1 MRAIIRGLEQVRVRA
16 ERPGPCDNPEPCGAF
31 GSDPASVS
39 GVLMKHVV
47 FAILFCFS
55 LSACAQSTDTAA
67 VPAKPVATVKE
78 PTFAA
83 GTPEA
88 RVRDALRAL
97 NPGIKVEAIGKA
109 PVPGF
114 REVIAGGQ
122 VLWVSDDG
130 KYLFQ
135 GDLLDI
141 SARRDLGDLA
151 MAKVRR
157 DVLASLPEED
167 RIVFAPAGPAK
178 HTVVVLTD
186 VECGYCRKFH
196 SDIDAYTRRGIRVE
210 YLAFPRAGIG
220 TEDYRKM
227 VAVWCAPDRRKALTD
242 AKNDRP
248 VARGTCTRSPV
259 DMQYNAG
266 LRMGLTGTPMIL
278 NTDGRM
284 VGGYLPP
291 DRLLERLDAL
301 ARETSGG

>member
-1 MRAIIRGLEQVRVRA
+1 
-16 ERPGPCDNPEPCGAF
+16 
-31 GSDPASVS
+31 
-39 GVLMKHVV
+39 MKHVL
-47 FAILFCFS
+47 FAVLLGFS
-55 LSACAQSTDTAA
+55 LTACAQSADAPA
-67 VPAKPVATVKE
+67 VPAKPSPTVKE

-88 RVRDALRAL
+88 RVRDALRTL
-97 NPGIKVEAIGKA
+97 NPRIQVERIAAA

-114 REVIAGGQ
+114 RQVIAGGQ
-122 VLWVSDDG
+122 VIYVSDDG

-141 SARRDLGDLA
+141 VNRKDLGEAA
-151 MAKVRR
+151 MAGVRK
-157 DVLASLPEED
+157 DVLATLPEAD
-167 RIVFAPAGPAK
+167 RIVFAPSGPTK

-196 SDIDAYTRRGIRVE
+196 SDIAEYTKRGIRVE
-210 YLAFPRAGIG
+210 YMAFPRAGIG
-220 TEDYRKM
+220 TPDYRKM

-242 AKNDRP
+242 AKNDRA
-248 VARGTCTRSPV
+248 VAQGACARSPV

-278 NTDGRM
+278 TADGFM

-291 DRLLERLDAL
+291 DALLQRLDEL
-301 ARETSGG
+301 AKGKAAG